1 MNSVTIDTTSTYRL
15 KASAVDTK
23 DGELTLI
30 AGINATV
37 TIIAPLNWTISGQT
51 VAVIRNSGYVTLKLN
66 QPKNTFNII
75 AGDFL
80 AIIPLNN
87 NTIPYPNVK
96 GTPTK
101 IAFTTIANQ
110 NDYPFDG
117 TTTAWNP
124 DGLDL
129 TGAYDVFQYFSDGLL
144 KVETVNYTWSDG
156 TLSIIGKVYDDV
168 QGVLFYEQIILT

>member
-1 MNSVTIDTTSTYRL
+1 MI
-15 KASAVDTK
+15 
-23 DGELTLI
+23 
-30 AGINATV
+30 
-37 TIIAPLNWTISGQT
+37 
-51 VAVIRNSGYVTLKLN
+51 
-66 QPKNTFNII
+66 
-75 AGDFL
+75 FL
-80 AIIPLNN
+80 QLSLSI
-87 NTIPYPNVK
+87 
-96 GTPTK
+96 
-101 IAFTTIANQ
+101 TIANQ